1 MDNAS
6 LPWHSILNLNVMKNV
21 LNKLHPTFTYL
32 DITILLVENVCLET
46 YTFKRKRTLTII
58 LIIAV
63 IILTTLN
70 ITFPSIWQ
78 KVFWYLCQT
87 NKKQGSD
94 EKSILKTFYFGVN
107 ILFKLRYAKNIVKSI
122 NQKLKQSPNE
132 SLNIHIKISFR

>member
-1 MDNAS
+1 MDNVF

-21 LNKLHPTFTYL
+21 LNKLHPTFTFL

-46 YTFKRKRTLTII
+46 HTFKRKRTLTII

-78 KVFWYLCQT
+78 KIFWYLC
-87 NKKQGSD
+87 
-94 EKSILKTFYFGVN
+94 
-107 ILFKLRYAKNIVKSI
+107 
-122 NQKLKQSPNE
+122 
-132 SLNIHIKISFR
+132 